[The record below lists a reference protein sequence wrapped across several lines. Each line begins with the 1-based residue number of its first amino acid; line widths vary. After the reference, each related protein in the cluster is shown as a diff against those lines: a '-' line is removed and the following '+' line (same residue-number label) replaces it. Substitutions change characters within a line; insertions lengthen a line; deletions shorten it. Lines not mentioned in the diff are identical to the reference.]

1 VRPIA
6 VPYLWRILNLINLTN
21 IENDYDAYLFKTF
34 DISIDELKSE
44 IRLLKYIPNTEML
57 KGSSTV
63 RLNTQW
69 LQWLYIVIGQSDRA
83 NIFNY
88 FNKTIELFSIIPV
101 QVVPARE
108 LFLS

>member
-6 VPYLWRILNLINLTN
+6 VPYLWRILNLINLTST
-21 IENDYDAYLFKTF
+21 ENDYDAYLFKTF

-63 RLNTQW
+63 MRL
-69 LQWLYIVIGQSDRA
+69 LLSG
-83 NIFNY
+83 FNGYRSIRQRSKY
-88 FNKTIELFSIIPV
+88 F
-101 QVVPARE
+101 
-108 LFLS
+108 